1 MYSSIK
7 RFVLK
12 IIPKAVLFQYEYQLR
27 YLHYLAYVGTRF
39 QCNMCNKKLRVFVK
53 MGNDRLCPR
62 CGSIQRTRRLWQ
74 ILNDEF
80 LTNQQKVLD
89 FSPSRSIYRVMKKGV
104 FIYVSSD
111 LSGDFISDTSYD
123 IRNIDS
129 PEENYDLII
138 CYHILEHIDSDTMA
152 MKELWRV
159 LKKGGY
165 CLVQTPF
172 KEGDIF
178 EDYSKTTPKEREI
191 YFGQSDHV
199 RIYSI
204 NGLKNRLENVGF
216 EVEVRNFKEKPENI
230 YGFSESETVL
240 ICSKP
245 E

>member
-1 MYSSIK
+1 
-7 RFVLK
+7 
-12 IIPKAVLFQYEYQLR
+12 
-27 YLHYLAYVGTRF
+27 
-39 QCNMCNKKLRVFVK
+39 MCNKKLRVFVK